1 MVRCDEFY
9 EKWKSSAN
17 FCEKHPDTVT
27 RIEAYLDIEP
37 EIDKEVAK
45 SEILYDPSAPMVS
58 IITERACRPLIRIR
72 DPEKRKEV
80 IQQIIKKAEEKK
92 VEDKE
97 PQVTTKEVEKIVHGI
112 MPHMY
117 NANPLEYIVNRE
129 LYRANKQLKK
139 LDELPE
145 PTAINLMKQTIK
157 IWNRLKILESI
168 AFIPEDPR
176 ANQDLPVRWEI
187 EGELLRTLIESIMSV
202 KNDIRVKFDADGVTV
217 NEANPENDAAIS
229 AFLPRELFTR
239 YDAEIIEIGW
249 FDNKNSI
256 LLGFLS
262 VASGKIKISLTP
274 DRHHLYLNSDPI
286 GEAIPG
292 SDLQLRLIPP
302 TVFEEMLAHQR
313 VPRINPICRIVVNSR
328 DFIKALRNISSLKLE
343 KKLSHRSAKFTL
355 NEEKTILEISA
366 QNLSMGMVERVP
378 ISHMESDGPADSTIG
393 IGHLLQRNMKNTIL
407 KSETII
413 LGLGK
418 DYPMVIDINIAG
430 VEIKY
435 MMSPITN
442 ES

>member
-58 IITERACRPLIRIR
+58 IITERACRPLINIK

-97 PQVTTKEVEKIVHGI
+97 PQVTTKEVEEIVHGI
-112 MPHMY
+112 MPQMY
-117 NANPLEYIVNRE
+117 SANPIEYIVYRE
-129 LYRANKQLKK
+129 LYKANKQLKK

-145 PTAINLMKQTIK
+145 AKAIDFLKQTSK
-157 IWNRLKILESI
+157 IWNRLKILESM
-168 AFIPEDPR
+168 ALIPEGQPTD
-176 ANQDLPVRWEI
+176 QDLPVRWEI
-187 EGELLRTLIESIMSV
+187 EGEHLKTLIEGIMSI
-202 KNDIRVKFDADGVTV
+202 KNDIRVKFDAEGVTIK
-217 NEANPENDAAIS
+217 EINPESNAAIS

-239 YDAEIIEIGW
+239 YDTEIKEIGW

-262 VASGKIKISLTP
+262 MASGKIKISLTP
-274 DRHHLYLNSDPI
+274 DKHYLYLNSDPI
-286 GEAIPG
+286 GEAVPG
-292 SDLQLRLIPP
+292 IKLQLRLIPP
-302 TVFEEMLAHQR
+302 TVLERMLEYQG
-313 VPRINPICRIVVNSR
+313 VPKFDPTCRIVVSSK
-328 DFIKALRNISSLKLE
+328 DFIKALRNINNLKLE
-343 KKLSHRSAKFTL
+343 KELSQRSAKFTL
-355 NEEKTILEISA
+355 NEEKTVLEISA
-366 QNLSMGMVERVP
+366 QNDEGNFVVHVP
-378 ISHMESDGPADSTIG
+378 ISRMESDGLADSTIG
-393 IGHLLQRNMKNTIL
+393 IGHLLQRNIKNTIL

-413 LGLGK
+413 LGLDK
-418 DYPMVIDINIAG
+418 DYPMVIDMDIAG
-430 VEIKY
+430 VKIRY
-435 MMSPITN
+435 VISPIVS